1 MKKTLSGNQ
10 IVVLVVA
17 LCAALVLTPV
27 GVYAASITKVR
38 LVDASAAS
46 RAVKVSSSG
55 RVLSDVKGTVTATGT
70 LSARPAAPTQPLH
83 REGSGDAATYSFAGP
98 AIPQGKNIAIGSLHF
113 MGNNAGG
120 WTQVSFIKAQPN
132 GACVAP
138 GTSTMTIANAY
149 LSGSQNLS
157 FEFPVPLVQPATD
170 RAMCILVNAAAGYQL
185 IVDGFLY

>member
-1 MKKTLSGNQ
+1 MKNRLSGNQ

-38 LVDASAAS
+38 LVDASSAT

-55 RVLSDVKGTVTATGT
+55 RVLSDVKGSVTATGT
-70 LSARPAAPTQPLH
+70 LSARPAAPAQPLH
-83 REGSGDAATYSFAGP
+83 REGSGDAAAYSFAGA

-113 MGNNAGG
+113 MGLNAGG

-138 GTSTMTIANAY
+138 GTNTMVIANANFGGGENV
-149 LSGSQNLS
+149 SI
-157 FEFPVPLVQPATD
+157 EFPVPLVQPATD
-170 RAMCILVNAAAGYQL
+170 RAMCILVTAAAGYQL
-185 IVDGFLY
+185 TVDGFLY